1 MKVGDLV
8 KSLVSCR
15 TRSQYGIVVRFYR
28 EGAMILW
35 SHGEIGW
42 HQSKKLEVTSAE
54 SR

>member
-15 TRSQYGIVVRFYR
+15 ILSQYGIVVRFYR
-28 EGAMILW
+28 EGAIILW
-35 SHGEIGW
+35 SHGEVGW
-42 HQSKKLEVTSAE
+42 HQHRHIEVTSAE